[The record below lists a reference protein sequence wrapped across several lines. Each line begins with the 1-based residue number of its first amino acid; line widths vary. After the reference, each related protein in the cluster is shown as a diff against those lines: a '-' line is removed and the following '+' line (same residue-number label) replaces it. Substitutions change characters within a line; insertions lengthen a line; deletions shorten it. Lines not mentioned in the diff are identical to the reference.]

1 MRLAMSGLVLLALA
15 ACGGPQVPDSGAGFE
30 SYPEFVRNREAG
42 AVPGAPLGLNGPV
55 VAQET
60 LGATTLPPTEN
71 RDTLPAGIQRE
82 TGEILEGGVLPGENT
97 ATISD
102 SQDFSAVSARETRE
116 ANAAKI
122 AQQRA
127 TYQQIAPTALP
138 SRDGAGGPNI
148 VQYAIDSQNG
158 LGVAAF
164 SRNNPFRE
172 KQSVTACA
180 KFASADLAQIDFLQR
195 GGPERD
201 PKSLDPD
208 GDGFACAWD
217 PTPFRNAVN

>member
-1 MRLAMSGLVLLALA
+1 M
-15 ACGGPQVPDSGAGFE
+15 GPDVPKCCSC
-30 SYPEFVRNREAG
+30 
-42 AVPGAPLGLNGPV
+42 LGK
-55 VAQET
+55 
-60 LGATTLPPTEN
+60 
-71 RDTLPAGIQRE
+71 
-82 TGEILEGGVLPGENT
+82 
-97 ATISD
+97 
-102 SQDFSAVSARETRE
+102 FHH
-116 ANAAKI
+116 
-122 AQQRA
+122 
-127 TYQQIAPTALP
+127 
-138 SRDGAGGPNI
+138 I

-195 GGPERD
+195 GGPQRD

-217 PTPFRNAVN
+217 LTPFRNAVN